1 MKWLL
6 SRKRLLRLKR
16 PVRSGMG
23 PVSELF
29 CKLRTRSWSRR
40 VSVLG
45 AHAPPRSKFWRTRR
59 STLGPL
65 QSTPCHAQKR
75 RPRVRG
81 EGAAVMRMEMEEK
94 VKRAEVAKSGGEAQ
108 VYTLEQ
114 LMKGSAELLGRGCL
128 GSTYK
133 AVLDNPLMGLACN

>member
-1 MKWLL
+1 M
-6 SRKRLLRLKR
+6 RKQ
-16 PVRSGMG
+16 RS
-23 PVSELF
+23 
-29 CKLRTRSWSRR
+29 
-40 VSVLG
+40 
-45 AHAPPRSKFWRTRR
+45 RSKKDERTGMMAADAAARE
-59 STLGPL
+59 
-65 QSTPCHAQKR
+65 
-75 RPRVRG
+75 